1 MRWTGCYEPRSLSP
15 VRKVGAGVAVVS
27 GLEGMV
33 VLVWESSLR
42 KGSPEL
48 RPAWGGIAVS

>member
-1 MRWTGCYEPRSLSP
+1 MDRPLRAQVPESREESRG
-15 VRKVGAGVAVVS
+15 GVAVVS